1 MHELSIVEALTAQVE
16 EEVKQAGESGR
27 VTRLSL
33 VIGRLSGV
41 NCDSIR
47 FAFELLAPGTLLES
61 AELEISEPRAE
72 CVCADCGATSQIDR
86 LVPECPD
93 CASPDITF
101 RGGTELLLETIDLEQ

>member
-1 MHELSIVEALTAQVE
+1 MHELSIVEALTVQVE
-16 EEVKQAGESGR
+16 EEVERAGEGGR

-33 VIGRLSGV
+33 IIGRLSGV

-72 CVCADCGATSQIDR
+72 CVCADCGAISQIDR
-86 LVPECPD
+86 FVAECPC
-93 CASPDITF
+93 CAGQDITIQ
-101 RGGTELLLETIDLEQ
+101 GGTELLLETIDLEE

>member
-1 MHELSIVEALTAQVE
+1 MGQVK
-16 EEVKQAGESGR
+16 EEVERAGASGR

-47 FAFELLAPGTLLES
+47 FAFDLLTPGTLLES

-72 CVCADCGATSQIDR
+72 CVCPDCGATSQIDR
-86 LVPECPD
+86 VVGECPD
-93 CASPDITF
+93 CASPEITIQ
-101 RGGTELLLETIDLEQ
+101 GGTELILQTIDLEQ